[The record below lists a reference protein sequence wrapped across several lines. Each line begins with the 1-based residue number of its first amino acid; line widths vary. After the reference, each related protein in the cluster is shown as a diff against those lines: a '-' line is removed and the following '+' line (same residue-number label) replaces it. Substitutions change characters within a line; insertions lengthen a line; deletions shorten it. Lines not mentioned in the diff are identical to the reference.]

1 MRLIMLLCN
10 FIANQTEAVH
20 TAHSGLLTAEAS
32 NLPLTGR
39 RRRCS
44 LLLKLKVLSS
54 SELETQSVT
63 PEHASERQ
71 GKAPFYQEQTLAR
84 TRPLLM
90 ADIRQRGRTKI
101 HHMSGNIAMCS
112 WQPHSQTRSS
122 VSLMADNCASR
133 TTAIISASC
142 PSNENIMRGLRN
154 VVAVYLDCPVL
165 SQREALAKF
174 PGFLGGLRK
183 AVTQH
188 TT

>member
-1 MRLIMLLCN
+1 MLI
-10 FIANQTEAVH
+10 
-20 TAHSGLLTAEAS
+20 TAE
-32 NLPLTGR
+32 TR
-39 RRRCS
+39 
-44 LLLKLKVLSS
+44 
-54 SELETQSVT
+54 SVT
-63 PEHASERQ
+63 PEHASERR
-71 GKAPFYQEQTLAR
+71 FYQEQTLAR
-84 TRPLLM
+84 SRPLLM
-90 ADIRQRGRTKI
+90 ADIRQKGGWRGCETKS
-101 HHMSGNIAMCS
+101 HHMSGNTARCS
-112 WQPHSQTRSS
+112 WQPRSQTRSS
-122 VSLMADNCASR
+122 ASSMADNCVSR